1 MKVSLPFRDAEGKS
15 DSGGLP
21 LWNSGEA
28 GGLGLAFGSSDR
40 APAGLIIGIMG
51 PVVFTPE
58 RQCYS
63 VLIL

>member
-1 MKVSLPFRDAEGKS
+1 MKVSLPFRDSEGKS

-28 GGLGLAFGSSDR
+28 GGLGLAFWLSR
-40 APAGLIIGIMG
+40 PQAGPIIDIMS
-51 PVVFTPE
+51 PVPFTPE
-58 RQCYS
+58 KECYT

>member
-1 MKVSLPFRDAEGKS
+1 MKVSLLFRDAEGKS

-28 GGLGLAFGSSDR
+28 GGWALLFALPIEGR
-40 APAGLIIGIMG
+40 AHNWLLSALSFDPGN
-51 PVVFTPE
+51 E
-58 RQCYS
+58 CYT